1 MQMRETFILL
11 LFFSRGNCSLLQMS
25 LQTLPEA
32 SILIAVA
39 TVRGKL
45 RNVICNLDN
54 LLQKEKMQ

>member
-32 SILIAVA
+32 SILTAVA

-45 RNVICNLDN
+45 RECH
-54 LLQKEKMQ
+54 LQP

>member
-11 LFFSRGNCSLLQMS
+11 LFFSRGNRSLLQMS

-32 SILIAVA
+32 SILTAVA

-45 RNVICNLDN
+45 RECH
-54 LLQKEKMQ
+54 LQP